1 MAQSEK
7 SAETPPPTKQSE
19 DEPSPYDTHVLGSA
33 LALIKPFSRAGNEH
47 TPINSNLI

>member
-19 DEPSPYDTHVLGSA
+19 DEPSPSA
-33 LALIKPFSRAGNEH
+33 VSVGGVSAETLAQIHGPDS
-47 TPINSNLI
+47 